1 MVDFQKILI
10 LFGPHK
16 YVADED
22 ESTNRVSKAE
32 GKVAEHR
39 HPQNNKQRLKVCKS
53 RNRSELRNPEKPGN
67 QPDVH
72 ESVL

>member
-32 GKVAEHR
+32 GDQSR
-39 HPQNNKQRLKVCKS
+39 SIGTPQNNKQRLKVCKS
-53 RNRSELRNPEKPGN
+53 
-67 QPDVH
+67 
-72 ESVL
+72 